1 LFPIF
6 EMVLIIIG
14 YCKTMIS
21 QMVQTYDIKIGCYFF
36 ILLVSSFWKRESSK
50 SPAKKLGG

>member
-1 LFPIF
+1 
-6 EMVLIIIG
+6 MVLIIIG